1 MDHFYD
7 KVEGWFFEDDK
18 TCYDRAVYKYNS
30 GDIFVEVGSFKGRSS
45 IAMAVN
51 IINSEK
57 DIKFYCV
64 DTWLGSIEHQSG
76 QGSEDKD
83 VVNNNLKNVFIK
95 NIEPVK
101 NIITPIEKTSIE
113 AANDFEDGSLSFV
126 FIDASHDYEN
136 VKKDIEVWYPKL
148 KKGGTLAG
156 HDWGYSEVRKAVTEF
171 AINTKLDLRGQYNI
185 WEIYL

>member
-7 KVEGWFFEDDK
+7 KIEGWFSEDDK
-18 TCYDRAVYKYNS
+18 RSYDRAVYKYNS

-45 IAMAVN
+45 VAMAVN

-64 DTWLGSIEHQSG
+64 DTWLGSIEHQYG
-76 QGSEDKD
+76 QGSADKD
-83 VVNNNLKNVFIK
+83 VIDNNLKNIFDK

-101 NIITPIEKTSIE
+101 NTIVPIQKSSVI

-126 FIDASHDYEN
+126 FIDASHDYN
-136 VKKDIEVWYPKL
+136 DVKKDLEAWYPKL

-156 HDWGYSEVRKAVTEF
+156 HDWAWPDVSRAVLEF
-171 AINTKLDLRGQYNI
+171 ADNKRLHAQNNI

>member
-7 KVEGWFFEDDK
+7 KIEGWFYEDDK
-18 TCYDRAVYKYNS
+18 RSYDRAVYKYNS

-51 IINSEK
+51 IINSGK

-76 QGSEDKD
+76 QDSEDKD
-83 VVNNNLKNVFIK
+83 VINNNLKNIFIK
-95 NIEPVK
+95 NIESVK
-101 NIITPIEKTSIE
+101 NIITSIEKTSIE
-113 AANDFEDGSLSFV
+113 AANDFENSSLSFV

-136 VKKDIEVWYPKL
+136 VKKDLEAWYPKI

-156 HDWGYSEVRKAVTEF
+156 HDWTWPDVSRAVVEF
-171 AINTKLDLRGQYNI
+171 ANNKRLHAQNNI